1 MLPFGLPP
9 PPPGYGILTNIRLAE
24 RPMLEARESILRY
37 GHQRLGAGTPDTDI
51 NMTLLCHGRAGDLVP
66 VRVHR
71 TVLCCQSPFLM
82 ELVHSAKSEDGGD
95 TVIILPDVEVDAM
108 FSVLDVLYSG
118 QSSVSTDYDKFQLT
132 RLLLRLG
139 LDSVARSLTLQL
151 ATASGVRDENL
162 NNLVTINH
170 PEDFKG
176 PALVLP
182 PTQPPPD
189 IDSPGTSSPNL
200 QTACNQTEA
209 GAIHNPSLTHMSF
222 DPDTSMPIG
231 SPKLTST
238 PLQSSTS
245 QGEHVSRKD
254 KNDIEKEKCVQEI
267 NVKMREE
274 FAKLKLKDDRRKK
287 RRQEEVT
294 TSKAPIVQKPK
305 SFKEK
310 KFKSNKRPR
319 NDSTK
324 VSDPKL
330 AVLQPYPL
338 RNDCRIALGLRNIVP
353 KAPEGKVYIKPT
365 NMGEVSKTSNANG
378 CVKTAKRAQF
388 PSITP
393 RSADRSKNMVIGKKS
408 DATTSDTN
416 NDQKS
421 PLPSETP
428 DSSSAPPLGYRKE
441 AGRKTVRIDK
451 LCPICKHNIAG
462 TGANWRIPLYSHIAR
477 KHFPDELIKNYA
489 MGEEANLSC
498 RLCGKSEKDLSGSR
512 GQFLYHLGAKHRLV
526 EMFISLKEIEAEAAV
541 AVKDDVNE
549 SISKDN
555 FADENDGEVSFKD
568 TEVDDLLDSASTTL
582 EAPLPDED
590 DNDDNA
596 DDAFKT
602 ACEELSASLTP
613 QRKKI
618 RVSGAHS
625 GPTPDNIRD
634 ELFQDPE
641 SRSKRPRVVP
651 KRFQDCSTNP
661 ADSDIED
668 QDPKVKSSPSQKSKR
683 IITKTKSGK
692 IECPHCSKTVTLEP
706 VLESHLLSRH
716 FRPDCEAAIREILER
731 AGGKCPLCPGNK
743 GWAWGGAGNEAK
755 ALDWNMFIHF
765 SRTHR
770 ITQGLTYSDNKPNQ
784 ENVKKILSR
793 FEEK

>member
-66 VRVHR
+66 VISTFLVTWIIMISLQVRVHR

-118 QSSVSTDYDKFQLT
+118 QSSATTDYDKFQLT

-139 LDSVARSLTLQL
+139 LDTVAGSLTLQL

-162 NNLVTINH
+162 NNLVTIKH

-209 GAIHNPSLTHMSF
+209 GAIHNPSLTHKCF

-245 QGEHVSRKD
+245 QGEENVSRKD
-254 KNDIEKEKCVQEI
+254 KKDIEKEKCVQEI

-287 RRQEEVT
+287 RRQEEIT

-319 NDSTK
+319 NDCTK

-365 NMGEVSKTSNANG
+365 NMGEVSKTSNG

-393 RSADRSKNMVIGKKS
+393 RSAERSKKMVIGKKS

-416 NDQKS
+416 NDQTS

-441 AGRKTVRIDK
+441 AGRKTVRVS
-451 LCPICKHNIAG
+451 
-462 TGANWRIPLYSHIAR
+462 TYT
-477 KHFPDELIKNYA
+477 
-489 MGEEANLSC
+489 
-498 RLCGKSEKDLSGSR
+498 
-512 GQFLYHLGAKHRLV
+512 
-526 EMFISLKEIEAEAAV
+526 
-541 AVKDDVNE
+541 VK
-549 SISKDN
+549 I
-555 FADENDGEVSFKD
+555 
-568 TEVDDLLDSASTTL
+568 
-582 EAPLPDED
+582 
-590 DNDDNA
+590 
-596 DDAFKT
+596 
-602 ACEELSASLTP
+602 
-613 QRKKI
+613 
-618 RVSGAHS
+618 
-625 GPTPDNIRD
+625 
-634 ELFQDPE
+634 
-641 SRSKRPRVVP
+641 
-651 KRFQDCSTNP
+651 
-661 ADSDIED
+661 
-668 QDPKVKSSPSQKSKR
+668 
-683 IITKTKSGK
+683 
-692 IECPHCSKTVTLEP
+692 
-706 VLESHLLSRH
+706 
-716 FRPDCEAAIREILER
+716 
-731 AGGKCPLCPGNK
+731 
-743 GWAWGGAGNEAK
+743 
-755 ALDWNMFIHF
+755 
-765 SRTHR
+765 
-770 ITQGLTYSDNKPNQ
+770 Y
-784 ENVKKILSR
+784 ILSTLGL
-793 FEEK
+793 